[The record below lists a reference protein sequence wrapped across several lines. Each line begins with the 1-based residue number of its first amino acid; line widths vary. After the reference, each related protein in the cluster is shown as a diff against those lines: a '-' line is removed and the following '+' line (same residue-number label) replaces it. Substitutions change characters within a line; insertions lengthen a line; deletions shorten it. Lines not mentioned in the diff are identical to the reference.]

1 MMYVILVGEPPF
13 PGADDVKVMQAIAR
27 GEPLKFRSNLWK
39 KVSSKAKT
47 LITKMLNRDINKR
60 PTAAQVM
67 EDAWFE

>member
-1 MMYVILVGEPPF
+1 MM
-13 PGADDVKVMQAIAR
+13 QNIAK

-39 KVSSKAKT
+39 KVSTKAKT

-67 EDAWFE
+67 EDSWFEEKLLKRKMDKN